1 MRSARRTAA
10 NPVATLLA
18 VAVAVL
24 AALAST
30 ASGAS
35 ASGWGDGRKARG
47 ATPVSAAGVPWTFDG
62 QSCRLISTASPGALV
77 GGDTCGGV
85 RPGAPVLTPVGQCT
99 LNFLWRG
106 SDGHDYIGTAGH
118 CLLEGS
124 SRTQAV
130 FRPGDG
136 PPARDA
142 VGHRIGEFAYAV
154 LDPVGDFALIRL
166 DPGVGASPEI
176 CRFGGPTAMDVG
188 PIGPLTPLH
197 HVGRGT
203 LTGGLV
209 PARTQLAVEGGDIRV
224 VTGLG
229 VASAGDSGSPLVDL
243 AGRAVGVVVAT
254 GPSLPLAPTGLFVFS
269 MRIAPEM
276 GRAAEAMD
284 VAFDLVTAPLAPAVL
299 QP

>member
-1 MRSARRTAA
+1 MRSTGRAGANRAA
-10 NPVATLLA
+10 IVLA
-18 VAVAVL
+18 VTVAVL
-24 AALAST
+24 AALGSPSPA
-30 ASGAS
+30 A
-35 ASGWGDGRKARG
+35 ASGWGEGPKARS
-47 ATPVSAAGVPWTFDG
+47 AAPVSPAGVPWTFEG

-77 GGDTCGGV
+77 GGDTCSGV

-130 FRPGDG
+130 FGAGDG

-142 VGHRIGEFAYAV
+142 AGHRIGEFAYAV

-176 CRFGGPTAMDVG
+176 CRFGGPTGMDVG
-188 PIGPLTPLH
+188 PIGPLSPLH

-284 VAFDLVTAPLAPAVL
+284 VAFDLVTAPLVPAVL